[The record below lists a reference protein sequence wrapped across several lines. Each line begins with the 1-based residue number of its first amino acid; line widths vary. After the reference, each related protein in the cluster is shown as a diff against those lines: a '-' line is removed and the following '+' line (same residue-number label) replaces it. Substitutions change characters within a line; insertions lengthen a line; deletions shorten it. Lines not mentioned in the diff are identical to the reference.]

1 MINCLSF
8 SLFMFFLSF
17 LLTLFVYVVL
27 FFLDISPVRQYDPA
41 GKNPQLQCNPMRLR
55 ETSG

>member
-1 MINCLSF
+1 
-8 SLFMFFLSF
+8 MFFLSF